1 MNKYNKS
8 IIYKIEHLEKPE
20 LVYVGGTTNFSA
32 RKAQHK
38 SRSINPNDK
47 EYMIYKYKMIR
58 ENGGW
63 NMFRMVALKN
73 VNVNSKRELEME
85 EEKVREE
92 LKATLNKCRAYVDN
106 STLRDAERDKLH
118 HENAKKKLEKERQER
133 AEEISK
139 YKNDKAFLNI
149 IKKKKYNA
157 EEYKELFDGTP
168 NIITTISSPFVKDM
182 PIMNHIIKGDNGY
195 IDLTNI
201 RIVDLE
207 KESLPNLPKGS
218 SRVIENVV
226 PPVKKRGRPKKINV

>member
-20 LVYVGGTTNFSA
+20 LVYVGGTTNFNA

-38 SRSINPNDK
+38 SRSVNPNDK

-63 NMFRMVALKN
+63 NMFRMIPLKN

-92 LKATLNKCRAYVDN
+92 LKATLNKCRAYVLDN
-106 STLRDAERDKLH
+106 TVRDAEKEKLH
-118 HENAKKKLEKERQER
+118 HENAKKKLEKERKER
-133 AEEISK
+133 AEEITK

-157 EEYKELFDGTP
+157 EDYKELFDGTP
-168 NIITTISSPFVKDM
+168 NIVTTINAECLKVNEPLSVQLCDA
-182 PIMNHIIKGDNGY
+182 
-195 IDLTNI
+195 
-201 RIVDLE
+201 VE
-207 KESLPNLPKGS
+207 LPKECS
-218 SRVIENVV
+218 
-226 PPVKKRGRPKKINV
+226 PVRKRGRPKKIIV